1 MLIQN
6 FSRGI
11 YEEKEQMKEVCKTI
25 KQVKFLLA
33 RKKAKKMYEE
43 SKNLWCED
51 FSKYE
56 SKVATFH
63 NSFSKNFQGSKV
75 SKKAS

>member
-1 MLIQN
+1 M
-6 FSRGI
+6 
-11 YEEKEQMKEVCKTI
+11 YEEKEQMKEVFKTI
-25 KQVKFLLA
+25 KQIKFLLA

-56 SKVATFH
+56 SKVSAFH
-63 NSFSKNFQGSKV
+63 NSFSNKFQGSKI